1 MVKDNSAPQHR
12 PEVIVD
18 FSVDDGL
25 LSVHLK
31 NIGCRSAYRVATTFD
46 KPFYGLSGRKCI
58 SEMRLFRR
66 LDFMAPGKEF
76 SQFVDALPRYASRKG
91 PLRLKATV
99 SYRDREGNR
108 FEDTMV
114 HDLRIYLELG
124 QAKRIKANK
133 GES

>member
-1 MVKDNSAPQHR
+1 MIKPSLGPENR

-31 NIGCRSAYRVATTFD
+31 NIGWRSAYRVATKFD
-46 KPFYGLSGRKCI
+46 KAFYGLNGRKCI
-58 SEMRLFRR
+58 SEMQLFRK

-76 SQFVDALPRYASRKG
+76 SQFVDALPSYARRKG
-91 PLRLKATV
+91 PLRIKATV
-99 SYRDREGNR
+99 SYRDREGNQ

-124 QAKRIKANK
+124 QAKRIKARQ
-133 GES
+133 GE

>member
-1 MVKDNSAPQHR
+1 MVASNNVPAYC

-18 FSVDDGL
+18 FSVDEGL

-31 NIGCRSAYRVATTFD
+31 NIGCRSAYRIATKFD
-46 KPFYGLSGRKCI
+46 KPFYGLGGRKCI

-76 SQFVDALPRYASRKG
+76 SLFVDTLPNYARAKQ

-99 SYRDREGNR
+99 SYRDREGHR

-114 HDLRIYLELG
+114 HDLRTYLELG
-124 QAKRIKANK
+124 QAKLIKAKK
-133 GES
+133 GE

>member
-1 MVKDNSAPQHR
+1 MVERYRVAENR

-31 NIGCRSAYRVATTFD
+31 NIGCRSAYRVTTKFD
-46 KPFYGLSGRKCI
+46 RDFYGLNGRKCI

-66 LDFMAPGKEF
+66 LDFMAAGKQF
-76 SQFVDALPRYASRKG
+76 SQFVDALPSYANRKQ

-99 SYRDREGNR
+99 SYRDREGNQ
-108 FEDTMV
+108 FEDTMA

-124 QAKRIKANK
+124 QAKLIKNQK
-133 GES
+133 GE